1 MQYPLKKG
9 PIMQHLTVIA
19 LVAIVATMNAQA
31 QSIAEHAGLYACS
44 ILNEKHERIG
54 DHEALIDMLSD
65 GTFNGVTYDSSES
78 LVSGFNA
85 GEFKADHSV
94 SVPESDKHVL
104 GYVKGRLKH
113 VAGSDAGAMGV
124 ELQMSSNN
132 DFSKVDAMLG
142 PAIFPEGT
150 GRHQGERYV
159 GMRAGQTELR
169 CAEIHL
175 DSPPREQHQS
185 ATPTRSGNFGPLKTA
200 SIPKQAGTYMSLLPD
215 GSDLP
220 PMVIV
225 VQPNGEI
232 RGTTFQDQAQRKA
245 AIQCNFRC
253 SAANGLDLI
262 LGSLRYSD
270 PNAMTHANHLIVDLS
285 TLHLDYKGS
294 AYFDLEGN
302 ELMTVPDPRAS
313 ASQSYPKIAW
323 ARIG

>member
-1 MQYPLKKG
+1 MQRLV
-9 PIMQHLTVIA
+9 VIA
-19 LVAIVATMNAQA
+19 LVVIVATMNAQA
-31 QSIAEHAGLYACS
+31 QSIAELAGLYTCQ
-44 ILNEKHERIG
+44 ILNEKQERIG
-54 DHEALIDMLSD
+54 DHTVFIDMLSD
-65 GTFNGVTYDSSES
+65 GTFNGITYDSPDSAA
-78 LVSGFNA
+78 SGYNA
-85 GEFKADHSV
+85 GEFKSDHSV

-113 VAGSDAGAMGV
+113 VEGLVADEMEV

-132 DFSKVDAMLG
+132 DFRKVDATLG
-142 PAIFPEGT
+142 TAIFPPGT
-150 GRHQGERYV
+150 GKHQGTRFI
-159 GMRAGQTELR
+159 GMRTGQTELR
-169 CAEIHL
+169 CADIHL
-175 DSPPREQHQS
+175 DSPPREQRQS
-185 ATPTRSGNFGPLKTA
+185 ATPTRSDDLGPLKTA

-225 VQPNGEI
+225 VHPNGEI
-232 RGTTFQDQAQRKA
+232 LGITFQDQAQRKA

-253 SAANGLDLI
+253 SAANGLDRI

-302 ELMTVPDPRAS
+302 GLMTVPDPGAS